1 MMMRKISRLGLA
13 VTREA
18 VSDGIIIGVLVFQT
32 CHLLKQDLHVAFAK
46 AKRKTGG
53 CIYFSMPILASYS
66 PLSMFSAFFHLLDF
80 FMPFSHSL
88 AAVSPSVFHYWL
100 S

>member
-1 MMMRKISRLGLA
+1 MMMMKKISRLGLA

-32 CHLLKQDLHVAFAK
+32 CLLEQDLHVVFAK
-46 AKRKTGG
+46 AKSKTGG

-66 PLSMFSAFFHLLDF
+66 SLSMFSAFFPLTRL
-80 FMPFSHSL
+80 
-88 AAVSPSVFHYWL
+88 FHAF
-100 S
+100 